1 MITDNSGYESF
12 CLYNSL
18 KLHFTSD
25 SYDYVKY
32 HGKTNVSKDTFMK
45 RKDKYTFHRLSRKY
59 SLEDLKNYI
68 LGNIIY
74 GNANWIGD
82 MTEENYMKW
91 QRINQSLTY
100 VWKNDIMYLLDN
112 VASPTELIAVK
123 NGEYPRLLTET
134 MQENIAFETLV
145 ILDDILGFF
154 EMWSKKITDD
164 IVWPNL
170 RIKVVKYKSFL
181 NYDRQTFKNYLKEL
195 IHAEA

>member
-181 NYDRQTFKNYLKEL
+181 NYDRQTFKNYLKEK
-195 IHAEA
+195 IYE

>member
-1 MITDNSGYESF
+1 MITDNSGYDSF

-25 SYDYVKY
+25 SYDFIKY

-45 RKDKYTFHRLSRKY
+45 RKDKYTFHKLSRKY
-59 SLEDLKNYI
+59 SLDELKNYI

-74 GNANWIGD
+74 GNANWIGE
-82 MTEENYMKW
+82 MSEESYMKW
-91 QRINQSLTY
+91 QKINQSLTY

-154 EMWSKKITDD
+154 DMWTKKINDD
-164 IVWPNL
+164 IIWPNI
-170 RIKVVKYKSFL
+170 RIKAMKYTAFL

>member
-59 SLEDLKNYI
+59 SLEELKNYI
-68 LGNIIY
+68 VGNIIY

>member
-82 MTEENYMKW
+82 MTEDNYMKW

-181 NYDRQTFKNYLKEL
+181 NYDRQTFKNYLKEK
-195 IHAEA
+195 IYE

>member
-1 MITDNSGYESF
+1 MITDNSGYDSF

-25 SYDYVKY
+25 SYDFIKY

-45 RKDKYTFHRLSRKY
+45 RKDKYTFHKLSRKY
-59 SLEDLKNYI
+59 SLDELKNYI

-74 GNANWIGD
+74 GNANWIGE
-82 MTEENYMKW
+82 MSEESYMKW
-91 QRINQSLTY
+91 QKINQSLTY